1 TRAREELSPF
11 VPVVGVQ
18 AAIDQDRDAAERPFE
33 AQVIGVLVSARV
45 MPGTEQQ
52 VVVGCRG
59 FFAEM
64 RAEHSPTGLG
74 IPPQGAADRAR
85 RVATGAPLG
94 SDPPRVSQPWDVA
107 TRVPQLREV
116 GL

>member
-1 TRAREELSPF
+1 PPGTELAVALPLHEPRGVVGFVDLHGVARTRAREKLPPF

-64 RAEHSPTGLG
+64 RAEYSP
-74 IPPQGAADRAR
+74 A
-85 RVATGAPLG
+85 
-94 SDPPRVSQPWDVA
+94 
-107 TRVPQLREV
+107 
-116 GL
+116 